1 MKESYD
7 NANCLLCYLKT
18 PVFYCLEPLRQNL
31 EIVSL
36 FLYYFVFYLTGD
48 DSNN

>member
-1 MKESYD
+1 M
-7 NANCLLCYLKT
+7 
-18 PVFYCLEPLRQNL
+18 VLEQNLEIEPFRQNL

-48 DSNN
+48 DSNK

>member
-1 MKESYD
+1 MK
-7 NANCLLCYLKT
+7 L
-18 PVFYCLEPLRQNL
+18 VEPLGQNL
-31 EIVSL
+31 EIEPLPQNLETVSL